1 MSMATVLRVSI
12 STLETRNFTNFQATF
27 QKFKKHTKP
36 YANRGSSK
44 DKGENVPFPM
54 RENDGERSTAMARM
68 AIANHLVKKI
78 EKLLPHAHGSQTT
91 VLGLPAPELA
101 STFES
106 EQPGVLEFQEGLVGS
121 QPSISIDGHDSAAL
135 DGPTIALVKIL
146 PFP

>member
-12 STLETRNFTNFQATF
+12 STLEVRNFTNFQATF

-36 YANRGSSK
+36 YANRGISK

-54 RENDGERSTAMARM
+54 REIDGERSTAMARM

-91 VLGLPAPELA
+91 VLGLPAPSSQALSSPSNQA
-101 STFES
+101 SSSFRK
-106 EQPGVLEFQEGLVGS
+106 GS
-121 QPSISIDGHDSAAL
+121 WDLSPQSPSTVTIQLHLMAL
-135 DGPTIALVKIL
+135 PW
-146 PFP
+146 PW